1 MSENEHV
8 FKICGYVNKVLMGGT
23 ITIGQDS
30 LLSDKAHIA
39 VRVYSSWGS
48 LLSKYYGSNKQVHYS
63 GRANME
69 MEEHKNRVIYLRNL
83 ADVMYVLDKFRS

>member
-1 MSENEHV
+1 MSKNEHV
-8 FKICGYVNKVLMGGT
+8 FKTCGYVKGILMDGI
-23 ITIGQDS
+23 ITIGQDG

-48 LLSKYYGSNKQVHYS
+48 LLSKYHRSNKQVHCS

-69 MEEHKNRVIYLRNL
+69 TEEHKSRVMCLRNL
-83 ADVMYVLDKFRS
+83 ADVMYALDKF

>member
-1 MSENEHV
+1 MSKNEHV
-8 FKICGYVNKVLMGGT
+8 FKTCVYINRILMDGI

-48 LLSKYYGSNKQVHYS
+48 LLSKYHRSNKQVHYS

-69 MEEHKNRVIYLRNL
+69 MEEHKSRVICLRNL
-83 ADVMYVLDKFRS
+83 ADVMYALDKFRN

>member
-8 FKICGYVNKVLMGGT
+8 FKICGYVNKILMGGT

-30 LLSDKAHIA
+30 LSDKAHIA
-39 VRVYSSWGS
+39 VRVYSSGGS
-48 LLSKYYGSNKQVHYS
+48 LLSKYYRSNKQVHYS

-69 MEEHKNRVIYLRNL
+69 MEENKSRVIYPRNL